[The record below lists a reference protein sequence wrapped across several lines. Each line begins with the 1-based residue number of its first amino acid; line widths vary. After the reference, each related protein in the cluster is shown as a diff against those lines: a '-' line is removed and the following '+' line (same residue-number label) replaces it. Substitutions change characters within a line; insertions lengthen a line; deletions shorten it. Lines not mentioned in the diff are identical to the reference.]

1 MNRTY
6 RALELAACFVLCFSF
21 LVGCGGSSGVT
32 LTSVAVT
39 PASASIAAGA
49 TQQFTAT
56 GMYSDNSTKDLTS
69 SVTWASSSTS
79 VATIA
84 ASGLATAVAT
94 GSTNITATAAG
105 KTSAPATLTVAAPTV
120 VSIAVTPATASIA
133 VGNTQQFTATA
144 TYSDKS
150 TKDITSTATW
160 ASGTPAVASIS
171 AAGLATGL
179 TAGTSAITAASGG
192 VTSSPAATL
201 TVTAT
206 PVAVSL
212 VVTPLLTPA
221 IPNPTVSVGSTV
233 PFTALELDNDGKTYP
248 LTGNVTWTSG
258 TTSVATIGGANGIAL
273 AVTTGTSIIM
283 ATEGSLTGTSTLTVQ
298 AAAARYAFNADG
310 ANLNLTEWSV
320 IPSTGAFTI
329 FPTSSTPVINGSQQ
343 ILVHPSGHFIYSVG
357 LNSTGLALGDVNSTT
372 GIVTLDTTSGH
383 GPFPT
388 GGDGNTKAAID
399 PTGRFIYAVTNAV
412 NAAASGIYSF
422 TIDQTNGVLTGIG
435 TNPITS
441 SGGTPITLPTE
452 ILIDNTGNYVF
463 VIDSGTSPN
472 STVYAFQID
481 QTPGPSLGALT
492 PLTTVASIP
501 AGPGA
506 FYGALDPSSTHLYT
520 ANTNSISVF
529 TIASGA
535 LTLTATTTIA
545 GSATLECITIDPSGK
560 YLYVTDN
567 VNTTLNLYAFA
578 LNSDGTIGNATTGSP
593 YTVGANAQGIAID
606 PTGTL
611 LTVDNNADVKLS
623 VFKVNTDGSLSQYP
637 DVPVPTSGQPTSDST
652 FLAFYTALAGQ

>member
-6 RALELAACFVLCFSF
+6 RALGLAACFVLCFSF
-21 LVGCGGSSGVT
+21 LVGCGGGSGVT
-32 LTSVAVT
+32 LTGVAVT

-69 SVTWASSSTS
+69 SATWASATTS
-79 VATIA
+79 VATISG
-84 ASGLATAVAT
+84 SGLATAVAT
-94 GSTNITATAAG
+94 GSSNITATAAG
-105 KTSAPATLTVAAPTV
+105 KTSAPATLTVTAPTV
-120 VSIAVTPATASIA
+120 VSIAVTPTTASIV

-150 TKDITSTATW
+150 TKDITSTAMW

-192 VTSSPAATL
+192 VTSSPAAIL

-258 TTSVATIGGANGIAL
+258 TTSVATIGGTNGIGL
-273 AVTTGTSIIM
+273 AVTTGTSVIK

-298 AAAARYAFNADG
+298 AAAARFAFNADF
-310 ANLNLTEWSV
+310 NTNLTEWSV
-320 IPSTGAFTI
+320 TPATGAFTVI
-329 FPTSSTPVINGSQQ
+329 PTSSTPVLDGSQQ
-343 ILVHPSGHFIYSVG
+343 ILVHPSGHFVYSVSEASG
-357 LNSTGLALGDVNSTT
+357 LVLGDVNSTT
-372 GIVTLDTTSGH
+372 GIVTVDTASGH
-383 GPFPT
+383 NPFPT
-388 GGDGNTKAAID
+388 GGAGLSKAAID
-399 PTGRFIYAVTNAV
+399 PTGRFIYAVNDAQS
-412 NAAASGIYSF
+412 APASGIYSF
-422 TIDQTNGVLTGIG
+422 AIDQSNGVLTGIG

-441 SGGTPITLPTE
+441 SGGTPITAPTE

-472 STVYAFQID
+472 STVYAFQIN
-481 QTPGPSLGALT
+481 QTSGALT
-492 PLTTVASIP
+492 PVATVGSIP

-506 FYGALDPSSTHLYT
+506 FYGALDPTSTHLYT
-520 ANTNSISVF
+520 ANTSSISVF

-535 LTLTATTTIA
+535 LTLTATTPIA
-545 GSATLECITIDPSGK
+545 GSTTLECITIAPSGK
-560 YLYVTDN
+560 FLYVTDN

-611 LTVDNNADVKLS
+611 LTVDNNADIKLS
-623 VFKVNTDGSLSQYP
+623 VFKVNADGSLSSYP
-637 DVPVPTSGQPTSDST
+637 DVPVPVAVGETTSIST
-652 FLAFYTALAGQ
+652 FLTFYTALAGQ